1 METIAVRLHG
11 ANDLRLDRFE
21 LPEISDDEI
30 LADVTSNGICMSSYK
45 ATCLGA
51 DHKRV
56 PDDVAENPIM
66 MGHEFCGTIL
76 KVGANWQEKF
86 NVGDKY
92 GIQPQLNYPG
102 REHIAPGYSFPYTGG
117 QAAKIII
124 PKEVLE
130 MDCLLPYDGEAFFFA
145 SLAESFSCVIGA
157 FNTNYH
163 FETGSYK
170 HINGIVKGGAMA
182 LIAGAGPMGIAAI
195 DYAIHGDQ
203 RPGLL
208 VVTDIDQARLDR
220 VADVLSSEDAK
231 EHGVDLRYINT
242 SEMSDPVAEL
252 RAMTEDSKGY
262 DDAFVFAPV
271 PPLIGQASALLGF
284 NGCLNFFAGP
294 SNTDFSAPINFYD
307 VHYMGHH
314 VVGSSGGNTDDM
326 LEALR
331 LMGEG
336 RINPGTMVTHI
347 GGLDSAAAT
356 IQDLPNVPG
365 GRKLIYT
372 QLSFP
377 LTAIDDFEKLGES
390 DALFA
395 GLAEIVKRGNML
407 WSLEAEQYLL
417 ANGTRLLDS

>member
-11 ANDLRLDRFE
+11 ADDLRLDRFE

-45 ATCLGA
+45 ATQQGPA
-51 DHKRV
+51 HKRV

-76 KVGANWQEKF
+76 QVGKNWQHKF
-86 NVGDKY
+86 KVGDKY

-102 REHIAPGYSFPYTGG
+102 REHIAPGYSFPYIGG

-130 MDCLLPYDGEAFFFA
+130 MDCLLPYDGEAFFYA

-163 FETGSYK
+163 YKTGSYE
-170 HINGIVKGGAMA
+170 HINGIVRGGKMA

-203 RPGLL
+203 KPGLL

-220 VADVLSSEDAK
+220 VATVLSPEDAAAN
-231 EHGVDLRYINT
+231 GVDLRYINT
-242 SEMSDPVAEL
+242 SGFDDPVADL
-252 RAMTEDSKGY
+252 RAQTDGDGY
-262 DDAFVFAPV
+262 DDVFVFAPV
-271 PPLIGQASALLGF
+271 PPLIAQASAILGF

-294 SNTDFSAPINFYD
+294 SNADFTASMNFYD

-331 LMGEG
+331 LMGLD
-336 RINPGTMVTHI
+336 RINPATMVTHI
-347 GGLDSAAAT
+347 GGLDSAPAT
-356 IQDLPNVPG
+356 IKDLPNVPG

-372 QLSFP
+372 QISLP
-377 LTAIDDFEKLGES
+377 LTAIDDFAKLGES
-390 DALFA
+390 DPLFA
-395 GLAEIVKRGNML
+395 GLGEIVARNNML
-407 WSLEAEQYLL
+407 WSLEAEQYLV
-417 ANGTRLLDS
+417 ANGKRLLDQ